1 MWSKKL
7 TSDFNKQVKIFELQ
21 VLSAHHQIEVRSVY
35 TKVNWTTRVLHCE
48 KSEKFAYVDK
58 P

>member
-1 MWSKKL
+1 M
-7 TSDFNKQVKIFELQ
+7 FELQ
-21 VLSAHHQIEVRSVY
+21 VLSAHRQIEVRSVY